1 LHDIFIVKQQT
12 LRLYTG
18 IGLTK
23 ALPLMKI
30 CNFGTEDQGQF
41 RMVFA
46 NERYIILSVFHLY
59 QWHTAL
65 KSPSARSTFVIYLM
79 VYFATLAL

>member
-1 LHDIFIVKQQT
+1 MSIT
-12 LRLYTG
+12 LRLDTG
-18 IGLTK
+18 IGLTET
-23 ALPLMKI
+23 LPLMKI

-46 NERYIILSVFHLY
+46 NESYIVLSVFRLY

-65 KSPSARSTFVIYLM
+65 SHQVPDQHF
-79 VYFATLAL
+79 

>member
-1 LHDIFIVKQQT
+1 MSIT
-12 LRLYTG
+12 LRLHTG

-30 CNFGTEDQGQF
+30 CNFGTEDWGQF

-59 QWHTAL
+59 Q
-65 KSPSARSTFVIYLM
+65 
-79 VYFATLAL
+79 